1 MESSLFSSMKR
12 IPLIILFLI
21 ISATTSFAQNAATV
35 TKASIKFQIKNLGIN
50 TGGTIGGV
58 KATIL
63 FNPAQLAT
71 SSIEATADVATINTD
86 NDERDTHLRSADFF
100 EAQRYPHI
108 IMKSVSFKRK
118 SGTNYV
124 GQFNVTIKDKTRQ
137 LDVPF
142 TYTENG
148 NTAAITGTVK
158 LNRLD
163 FGVGGSSLVLSD
175 NVTATITVEMN
186 K

>member
-1 MESSLFSSMKR
+1 MKR
-12 IPLIILFLI
+12 IPLLILLTLFLI
-21 ISATTSFAQNAATV
+21 TLGFAQGPATV
-35 TKASIKFQIKNLGIN
+35 TKSGIKFQIKNLGIN

-58 KATIL
+58 KATIQ
-63 FNPAQLAT
+63 FSPAQLAT
-71 SSIEATADVATINTD
+71 SSVEATADVTTINTD

-100 EAQRYPHI
+100 DVQRYPHI
-108 IMKSVSFKRK
+108 TMKSVSFKRK
-118 SGTNYV
+118 SGANYV
-124 GQFNVTIKDKTRQ
+124 GKFNLTIKDKTRQ

-148 NTAAITGTVK
+148 NTAVITGTVK

-163 FGVGGSSLVLSD
+163 FGVGSSSLVLSND
-175 NVTATITVEMN
+175 VTATITVDMN

>member
-1 MESSLFSSMKR
+1 MKK
-12 IPLIILFLI
+12 IPLIILLSLF
-21 ISATTSFAQNAATV
+21 TVTFGFAQTPATV
-35 TKASIKFQIKNLGIN
+35 TKSSIKFQIKNLGIN
-50 TGGTIGGV
+50 TGGVLGGV

-71 SSIEATADVATINTD
+71 SSIEATAETATINTD
-86 NDERDTHLRSADFF
+86 NDQRDEHLRSADYFDV
-100 EAQRYPHI
+100 QHYPHI
-108 IMKSVSFKRK
+108 TMRSVSFTHK
-118 SGTNYV
+118 SGANYV
-124 GQFNVTIKDKTRQ
+124 GKFNITIKDKTKL

-148 NTAAITGTVK
+148 SAAAITGVVK

-163 FGVGGSSLVLSD
+163 FGVGGSSMVLSND
-175 NVTATITVEMN
+175 VTATITVEMN

>member
-1 MESSLFSSMKR
+1 MKQ
-12 IPLIILFLI
+12 IPLIISFLI
-21 ISATTSFAQNAATV
+21 ISIATSFAQSTATV
-35 TKASIKFQIKNLGIN
+35 TKSSIKFQIKNLGIN

-58 KATIL
+58 KTTIL

-71 SSIEATADVATINTD
+71 SSIEATADVNTINTD
-86 NDERDTHLRSADFF
+86 NDERDAHLRSADFF
-100 EAQRYPHI
+100 EVQRYPHI
-108 IMKSVSFKRK
+108 TMKSVSFKRK
-118 SGTNYV
+118 SGANYV
-124 GQFNVTIKDKTRQ
+124 GTFSVTIKDKTKQ

-148 NTAAITGTVK
+148 STAAITGTVK

-163 FGVGGSSLVLSD
+163 FGVGGSSLVLS
-175 NVTATITVEMN
+175 NEVTATITVEIN

>member
-1 MESSLFSSMKR
+1 MKR
-12 IPLIILFLI
+12 IPLIISFLI
-21 ISATTSFAQNAATV
+21 ISIATAFAQGATV
-35 TKASIKFQIKNLGIN
+35 TKSSIKFQIKNLGIN
-50 TGGTIGGV
+50 TGGTIGGL
-58 KATIL
+58 KATIQ

-86 NDERDTHLRSADFF
+86 NDERDQHLRSADFF
-100 EAQRYPHI
+100 EVQRYPHI
-108 IMKSVSFKRK
+108 TMKSVSFKRR
-118 SGTNYV
+118 SGANYI
-124 GQFNVTIKDKTRQ
+124 GTFNVTIKDKTKL

-163 FGVGGSSLVLSD
+163 FGVGGSSLVLSND
-175 NVTATITVEMN
+175 VTATITVEMN

>member
-1 MESSLFSSMKR
+1 MKR
-12 IPLIILFLI
+12 IPLIISFLI
-21 ISATTSFAQNAATV
+21 ISITIAFAQSAATV
-35 TKASIKFQIKNLGIN
+35 TKSSIKFQIKNLGIN
-50 TGGTIGGV
+50 TGGAIGGV

-71 SSIEATADVATINTD
+71 SSIEATADITTINTD
-86 NDERDTHLRSADFF
+86 NDERDAHLRSADFF
-100 EAQRYPHI
+100 DVQRYPHI

-118 SGTNYV
+118 SGANYV
-124 GQFNVTIKDKTRQ
+124 GKFNVTIKDKTKQ

-142 TYTENG
+142 IYVENG
-148 NTAAITGTVK
+148 NTATITGTVK

-163 FGVGGSSLVLSD
+163 FGVGGSSLVLSND
-175 NVTATITVEMN
+175 VMATITVEMS